1 MKKLLMISGLFGLLA
16 CQTQEKESNN
26 QVSSIPK
33 TVAEKPKIIDKGPI
47 EFNGLIDVQSL
58 NDQIYCEL
66 KYASEDNFMGF
77 QLYKSIK
84 RPYLQPDVAERLSKC
99 QDYLTEI
106 DSSLHLLI
114 YDAARP
120 VSVQRL
126 MWEAL
131 DTIPPVERGKYVSNP
146 GHRSLHNMGAAVDIT
161 ICNDDGIP
169 LDMGARFDEF
179 AEIAYPRMEAH
190 FLKTGALSQ
199 EQYQRRLLLR
209 SVMKSQGFRQLP
221 TEWWHYNA
229 YSRDV
234 ARTKYKVLMEEPDS
248 LTNH

>member
-1 MKKLLMISGLFGLLA
+1 
-16 CQTQEKESNN
+16 
-26 QVSSIPK
+26 
-33 TVAEKPKIIDKGPI
+33 
-47 EFNGLIDVQSL
+47 
-58 NDQIYCEL
+58 
-66 KYASEDNFMGF
+66 
-77 QLYKSIK
+77 
-84 RPYLQPDVAERLSKC
+84 
-99 QDYLTEI
+99 
-106 DSSLHLLI
+106 
-114 YDAARP
+114 
-120 VSVQRL
+120 

-131 DTIPPVERGKYVSNP
+131 DSIPQVERGKYVSNP
-146 GHRSLHNMGAAVDIT
+146 SHRSLHNLGAAVDIT
-161 ICNDDGIP
+161 ICDDEGIP

-199 EQYQRRLLLR
+199 EQYQSRLLLR

>member
-1 MKKLLMISGLFGLLA
+1 MRNTLILLVLCCFVA
-16 CQTQEKESNN
+16 CKNQETETKP
-26 QVSSIPK
+26 VKPIVIKP
-33 TVAEKPKIIDKGPI
+33 VEKPPVIDKGPV
-47 EFNGLIDVQSL
+47 EFEGLIDVQSL
-58 NDQIYCEL
+58 NDQIFCEL
-66 KYASEDNFMGF
+66 KYSTEDNFMGF
-77 QLYKSIK
+77 QLYNSIK
-84 RPYLQPDVAERLSKC
+84 RPYLQPEVAERLSKC

-131 DTIPPVERGKYVSNP
+131 DTIPPGLRGRYVSNP
-146 GHRSLHNMGAAVDIT
+146 GHRSLHNLGAAVDIT
-161 ICNDDGIP
+161 ICNEERVP
-169 LDMGARFDEF
+169 LDMGAAFDEF

-190 FLKTGALSQ
+190 FLKTGELNR
-199 EQYQRRLLLR
+199 EQYQSRLLLR
-209 SVMKSQGFRQLP
+209 SVMKSQRFRQLP

-234 ARTKYKVLMEEPDS
+234 ARTKYTVLHNEPK
-248 LTNH
+248 LTLKE